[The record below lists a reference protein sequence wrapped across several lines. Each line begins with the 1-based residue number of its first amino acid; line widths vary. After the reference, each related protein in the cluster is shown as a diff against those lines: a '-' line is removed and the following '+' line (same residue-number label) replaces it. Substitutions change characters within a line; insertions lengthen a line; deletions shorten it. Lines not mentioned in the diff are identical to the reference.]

1 MRQVI
6 KLFAVAVVACACMAC
21 SSPAVAHKTTGSV
34 TVLSRTA
41 SSLTAPTTT
50 SPGSSVPPSSTPVPP
65 LKSQTGAETTAPTAV
80 DCASASLSIAPGP
93 RLSPQTG
100 EEGIIAVRSA
110 STRPC
115 TISGYPAVTVYHGA
129 QPIPFTYLDGE
140 GQYVTPRKPAHVA
153 VGPGKIAYF
162 LVAKYRC
169 DTGVAEQA
177 DSAAVRLSRQDAA
190 DVIPATWLRGLF
202 GLCNRTA
209 PPTGNTVTISP
220 FEPATTLL
228 GG

>member
-1 MRQVI
+1 
-6 KLFAVAVVACACMAC
+6 
-21 SSPAVAHKTTGSV
+21 
-34 TVLSRTA
+34 
-41 SSLTAPTTT
+41 
-50 SPGSSVPPSSTPVPP
+50 VPP
-65 LKSQTGAETTAPTAV
+65 LKSQTGAKTTAPAAA
-80 DCASASLSIAPGP
+80 DCDSASLSIASGP
-93 RLSPQTG
+93 RLSAQTG
-100 EEGIIAVRSA
+100 EEGIIIAVRSA

-115 TISGYPAVTVYHGA
+115 TISGYPAVTFYRGA

-140 GQYVTPRKPAHVA
+140 GQYVTHLKPASAA

-177 DSAAVRLSRQDAA
+177 DSAAVRLARQGAA
-190 DVIPATWLRGLF
+190 DTIPATWLGGRF
-202 GLCNRTA
+202 GLCNRTS
-209 PPTGNTVTISP
+209 PPTGNTITISP